1 MESDFMNNNQN
12 NNAKE
17 FLKENGIDP
26 KKINSEK
33 ANAMFKNLS
42 AEDQKKIS
50 NLLNDKKALEEVLK
64 SDKAKAIMKL
74 FGAK

>member
-1 MESDFMNNNQN
+1 MNNNQYN
-12 NNAKE
+12 NVTNNAKD

-33 ANAMFKNLS
+33 ANALFNKLS

-50 NLLNDKKALEEVLK
+50 NLLNDKKALEDILK
-64 SDKAKAIMKL
+64 SDKAKSIMKL

>member
-26 KKINSEK
+26 KKINGEK
-33 ANAMFKNLS
+33 ANAMFKSLS

>member
-1 MESDFMNNNQN
+1 MNYNQN
-12 NNAKE
+12 NNATNNAKD

-33 ANAMFKNLS
+33 ANALFKNLS
-42 AEDQKKIS
+42 ADDQKKIE
-50 NLLNDKKALEEVLK
+50 NLLNDKKALEDILK